1 MRDLSKRLAPSLEVE
16 WGLRFASRVAEERKA
31 TRLAIRDVLA
41 GMYLSSLERLGRY
54 WDEWERLE
62 DFLVNECDL
71 QKPRLFYW
79 FEMYNLMVSDELPEG
94 LTLFDD
100 ESSRLL
106 SRAESLALE
115 NGSSAIRLEHFLAA
129 VSECGE
135 SEMICQRFVASG
147 MNVGLVRSKM
157 FPPEP

>member
-1 MRDLSKRLAPSLEVE
+1 MKDMSKRLPASREVE
-16 WGLRFASRVAEERKA
+16 WGLRFASHVAEERKA
-31 TRLAIRDVLA
+31 TQLAIRDVLA
-41 GMYLSSLERLGRY
+41 GMYLSSVERLGRY

-79 FEMYNLMVSDELPEG
+79 FEMYNLMVSGELPEG
-94 LTLFDD
+94 LTMFDD
-100 ESSRLL
+100 ESSRILG
-106 SRAESLALE
+106 RAESLAIE
-115 NGSSAIRLEHFLAA
+115 NGSSEIRLEHFLAA

-147 MNVGLVRSKM
+147 MKVGLVHSKM
-157 FPPEP
+157 RT